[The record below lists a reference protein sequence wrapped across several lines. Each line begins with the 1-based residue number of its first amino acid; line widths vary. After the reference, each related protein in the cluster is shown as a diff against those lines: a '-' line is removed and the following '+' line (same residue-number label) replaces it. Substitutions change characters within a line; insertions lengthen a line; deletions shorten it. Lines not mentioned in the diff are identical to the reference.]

1 MHSAR
6 PVRYLPRNPP
16 IFSASLRTPATAP
29 PMSTCFRYCSIA
41 FRSAVRGSELRVAET
56 CVVDRAASCIQVG
69 ASRSYPTPST
79 NRNDFPLR
87 NCARLT
93 SLPVSGPMDE
103 AQRFARTIFWPVFE
117 HYGKRSRPLHPQTNR
132 WVQQLHRAAGRG
144 HGVSFARSPM
154 KSMKTLPNAE
164 WISCPLRVNGIE
176 FGGLIGGPW
185 AIQKSSKLSL
195 PNRFSA
201 ASAFM
206 RVSFLKSTN
215 SAPSREV
222 VRLSSSVA
230 ASVWDLVRIGNLHL
244 GR

>member
-1 MHSAR
+1 
-6 PVRYLPRNPP
+6 
-16 IFSASLRTPATAP
+16 
-29 PMSTCFRYCSIA
+29 
-41 FRSAVRGSELRVAET
+41 
-56 CVVDRAASCIQVG
+56 
-69 ASRSYPTPST
+69 
-79 NRNDFPLR
+79 
-87 NCARLT
+87 
-93 SLPVSGPMDE
+93 
-103 AQRFARTIFWPVFE
+103 
-117 HYGKRSRPLHPQTNR
+117 
-132 WVQQLHRAAGRG
+132 
-144 HGVSFARSPM
+144 M